1 MKTFF
6 ALLFSLL
13 SVFSAVKTTAQNL
26 PKIIRHGNAYQ
37 LIVGGKPFLM
47 RAGELGNS
55 NASRAEYFKHH
66 VVHKLKSQEINTA
79 LIPVYWDLIEPKEG

>member
-55 NASRAEYFKHH
+55 NASRAEYFKQSGRLRRAARGNADR
-66 VVHKLKSQEINTA
+66 KA
-79 LIPVYWDLIEPKEG
+79 